1 MLNCAE
7 TDNMFPAPNLYR
19 AIDIMTEGKKKYHV
33 NIYSG
38 TAHGFAIRGNQSDE
52 NAGEH
57 FRVGS

>member
-1 MLNCAE
+1 
-7 TDNMFPAPNLYR
+7 MFPAPNLYR

-52 NAGEH
+52 NAGECS
-57 FRVGS
+57 RV